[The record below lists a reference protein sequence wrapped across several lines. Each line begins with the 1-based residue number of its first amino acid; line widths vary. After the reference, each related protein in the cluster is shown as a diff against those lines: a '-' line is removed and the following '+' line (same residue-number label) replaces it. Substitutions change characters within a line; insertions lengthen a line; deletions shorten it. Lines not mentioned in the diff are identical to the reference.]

1 MEDVK
6 VVDTVSRWQ
15 RIVIISRIRGF
26 GKNVKE
32 RVNPREWLGQ
42 SLMVPN
48 DDSSPRVTA
57 SVSTSSFAEFSMYKL
72 VEMGLKFDDSP
83 PTGSRVTIR

>member
-1 MEDVK
+1 MSDK
-6 VVDTVSRWQ
+6 KFFD
-15 RIVIISRIRGF
+15 
-26 GKNVKE
+26 KNVKE
-32 RVNPREWLGQ
+32 RPNPREWLRQ

-72 VEMGLKFDDSP
+72 LKTGLRFDDSP
-83 PTGSRVTIR
+83 PADLRVTIR

>member
-1 MEDVK
+1 MAKDSLSVEMFFD
-6 VVDTVSRWQ
+6 
-15 RIVIISRIRGF
+15 
-26 GKNVKE
+26 KNVKE
-32 RVNPREWLGQ
+32 RPNPREWLIQ

-72 VEMGLKFDDSP
+72 LETGLRFDDSP
-83 PTGSRVTIR
+83 PQGFESDNQIKWDR